1 MNRPLVSLA
10 ALVSS
15 VAVLTGCAGTP
26 PHYAAIPASTLYA
39 HARSALMAAN
49 YRVAEG
55 EFRALKAD
63 HPFSHYAREAALY
76 LIYTHFMAGQDHQAA
91 DAAHRF
97 IRANPR
103 SAEVPYA
110 YFMIGVAQSRNQL
123 GFFDRLFAVNP
134 DRRRVGHYRVAFDAF
149 KKLLTRFPTSPY
161 AVYARGEMIRIRN
174 LIANHELYVAR
185 YYLDKRAYVASAN
198 RAAAIVQEMPQT
210 IAARKALGILV
221 RDYRHLDEPV
231 LAKQAQALL
240 ERNSGPSS
248 SHRDGSG

>member
-134 DRRRVGHYRVAFDAF
+134 DRRRVATIGSRSTPSRTPDAF
-149 KKLLTRFPTSPY
+149 PDLALCRLCTWRDDTHP
-161 AVYARGEMIRIRN
+161 E

-210 IAARKALGILV
+210 IAARKA
-221 RDYRHLDEPV
+221 
-231 LAKQAQALL
+231 
-240 ERNSGPSS
+240 
-248 SHRDGSG
+248 

>member
-1 MNRPLVSLA
+1 MNRQLVSLA

-15 VAVLTGCAGTP
+15 IAVLAGCAGTP
-26 PHYAAIPASTLYA
+26 PHYSTIPAPVLYA
-39 HARSALMAAN
+39 RARSALLAAN
-49 YRVAEG
+49 YPVAEAA
-55 EFRALKAD
+55 FRTLKAD

-76 LIYTHFMAGQDHQAA
+76 LIYTHFMAGQDHRAA

-134 DRRRVGHYRVAFDAF
+134 DRRRVGHYRIAFDAF
-149 KKLLTRFPTSPY
+149 KKLLTRYPNSPY
-161 AVYARGEMIRIRN
+161 AVYARGEMVRIRN

-185 YYLDKRAYVASAN
+185 FYLKKRAYVASAN
-198 RAAAIVQEMPQT
+198 RAATIIQEMPQT
-210 IAARKALGILV
+210 SAARKGLGVLV
-221 RDYRHLDEPV
+221 RDYRHLDEPA
-231 LAKQAQALL
+231 LAKQAQTLL
-240 ERNSGPSS
+240 ERNTGPSS
-248 SHRDGSG
+248 HLRHGSD